1 MAREKK
7 YKCDVCPYA
16 FENPSGR
23 DRHIKYQHAN
33 NFQMLECNVCG
44 KLLKR
49 KECLDSHL
57 KVHLVVKV
65 RHKCEIC
72 PSVSFNNPS
81 GLRKHNIVMH
91 PDKVQKHECNHCGK
105 VIKRK
110 GDLNVHMKIH
120 LTDTKEFK
128 CDLCGKEFLER
139 KN

>member
-1 MAREKK
+1 MKWK
-7 YKCDVCPYA
+7 T
-16 FENPSGR
+16 S
-23 DRHIKYQHAN
+23 
-33 NFQMLECNVCG
+33 
-44 KLLKR
+44 
-49 KECLDSHL
+49 LDSHL
-57 KVHLVVKV
+57 KVHLVLKV

-72 PSVSFNNPS
+72 PSMSFDNPT
-81 GLRKHNIVMH
+81 GLKNHNLFVH

-139 KN
+139 KNLNLHKISFCPKITEKPKFDCEICGKTYFSQTSLSYHKKTPLN